1 VFVHY
6 FTHVPLNV
14 SDVEKRLD
22 QFRTNLP
29 EMADVAYRQ
38 GEELRAKV
46 GPWVEGF
53 AKEVEL
59 EIGTAEI
66 HRTGIAYP
74 VTWTAVGATML
85 FPKLNAELLLAHVGR
100 NLTRIAIEG
109 TYEPPLGFVGKMA
122 DRAILGRYA
131 DAAVRNWLDQLAEA
145 LVNEKP
151 ATDQVAE

>member
-1 VFVHY
+1 MFVHY

-22 QFRTNLP
+22 QFRTSLP
-29 EMADVAYRQ
+29 EMADVAYRV

-46 GPWVEGF
+46 GPWVEGY
-53 AKEVEL
+53 AKEVKL

-74 VTWTAVGATML
+74 VTWTAVGATVL
-85 FPKLNAELLLAHVGR
+85 FPKLDAELLLAHVGR
-100 NLTRIAIEG
+100 KLTRISIEG
-109 TYEPPLGFVGKMA
+109 TYQPPLGFVGKMA

-145 LVNEKP
+145 LVDEKQI
-151 ATDQVAE
+151 TDQAAE